1 MDTTDLLAPAG
12 RGRRQHSVEFKQR
25 VVQACRQ
32 PGVSVAAVALS
43 HGLNANLLR
52 RWVVQHSAAPVLL
65 AAPEPLAPSVASAH
79 DDEGQFVPV
88 QLEKDCA
95 PAADIRIE
103 LRRGQSTASVSWP
116 VRDAASCAAWL
127 REWLR

>member
-1 MDTTDLLAPAG
+1 MDTIDTSAAAG

-25 VVQACRQ
+25 VVQACQQ
-32 PGVSVAAVALS
+32 PGISIAAVALS

-52 RWVVQHSAAPVLL
+52 RWVVQQSAAPALL
-65 AAPEPLAPSVASAH
+65 IAPQPMAPLAPTAH
-79 DDEGQFVPV
+79 DGEGKFLPV
-88 QLEKDCA
+88 QLDESHTA
-95 PAADIRIE
+95 MADIRIE

-116 VRDAASCAAWL
+116 VCAADACAAWL

>member
-1 MDTTDLLAPAG
+1 MDTIDSSAPLG
-12 RGRRQHSVEFKQR
+12 RGRRRHSVEFKER
-25 VVQACRQ
+25 VVQACWQ
-32 PGVSVAAVALS
+32 PGISIAAVALS

-65 AAPEPLAPSVASAH
+65 AAPSAH
-79 DDEGQFVPV
+79 DGEGQFVPV
-88 QLEKDCA
+88 KLKEACA
-95 PAADIRIE
+95 PATDIRIE

-116 VRDAASCAAWL
+116 VGAADACAAWL